1 MLRKEASVVCRN
13 KRCDI
18 QRFPYDMRNAHV
30 MKMRSQFQMASWM
43 LIVGVVL
50 VPIVYFSLW
59 SVDHGRVRPVDRHF
73 RFPLVRVPVLRSS
86 ISTRGNIS
94 QTVHSTATVKVLSK
108 ETVRASVRANYPTL
122 KTTPSHTNATSSR
135 DSEAVLSQ
143 NEVEKVYDG
152 YRNAMSDQPLKMK
165 CQDCALISSSGRILG
180 QKKGSEID
188 KTDCVFRMN
197 AAPVKGFETD
207 VGQKTSARIAA
218 FNAFGSKVLKEWKP
232 GIKLIV
238 WTNNHPGTIK
248 RILSYAKTNKN
259 ADLYMST
266 KEHIQLMDKLFEEET
281 KKPRMKSHTWLST
294 GWFTF
299 DLLRHVCPSTK
310 IYGMIPE
317 DFCTKKN
324 QPKARYHYWE
334 ARGDECAYYVSSEK
348 FNGGAHRFISEKT
361 VFARWAVASNMT
373 FHAPKWDPKDYAKAE
388 TSKSS

>member
-1 MLRKEASVVCRN
+1 MTV
-13 KRCDI
+13 
-18 QRFPYDMRNAHV
+18 
-30 MKMRSQFQMASWM
+30 RSRMVACIS
-43 LIVGVVL
+43 L
-50 VPIVYFSLW
+50 VSLLTMVYFFF
-59 SVDHGRVRPVDRHF
+59 SVWFYDYRNVRPVIDRHF
-73 RFPLVRVPVLRSS
+73 RRRDLLIPVPWSS
-86 ISTRGNIS
+86 ISTSPNNSLS
-94 QTVHSTATVKVLSK
+94 QETQRDNSTQT
-108 ETVRASVRANYPTL
+108 PTQSL
-122 KTTPSHTNATSSR
+122 TNASR

-143 NEVEKVYDG
+143 NEVEKVYVG
-152 YRNAMSDQPLKMK
+152 YRNALSNEPLKMK
-165 CQDCALISSSGRILG
+165 CQACALISSSGRILG

-248 RILSYAKTNKN
+248 RIVSYAKTNKN

-266 KEHIQLMDKLFEEET
+266 KEHILLMDKLFEEET

-324 QPKARYHYWE
+324 QPKATYHYWE
-334 ARGDECAYYVSSEK
+334 TKGDECAYYIKSEK
-348 FNGGAHRFISEKT
+348 TRGGAHRFISEKT
-361 VFARWAVASNMT
+361 VFTRWAALSNMT
-373 FHAPKWDPKDYAKAE
+373 FHAPDWDPKDYAKAE
-388 TSKSS
+388 TGKSR